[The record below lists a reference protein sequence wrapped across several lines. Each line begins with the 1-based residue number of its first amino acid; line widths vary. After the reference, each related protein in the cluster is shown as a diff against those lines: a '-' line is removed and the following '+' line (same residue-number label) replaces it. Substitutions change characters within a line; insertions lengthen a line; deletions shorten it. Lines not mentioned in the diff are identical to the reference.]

1 MDFVILTD
9 SSCDLKKEVRDEYG
23 IEFIPGHYTAPDGN
37 DTVSDLEWHN
47 ITAEEFYQDLKAHPD
62 GYTSAP
68 PNVQEWYKKFSEY
81 AKEGKA
87 VLAITISSGISG
99 SFSFMSL
106 GRDKALE
113 EYPQAKIVLI
123 DSMRYSASI
132 GLMAIYASKMRAD
145 GKSIDEAGQ
154 WLNENKNCF
163 RECGWLDDLSFVA
176 KKGRIS
182 HATAFFGTLIGVKPI
197 GEFDESGL
205 TTVLGKTKGE
215 KQAYKVFLRY
225 MEETGGDFSDKTVFI
240 AHSNRKKQALAYME
254 MIKEKFNPAKIYF
267 TEVYPSCGI
276 NIGPGLMTAFYFGT
290 PISKGLEYEK
300 ELVIKLLEEK

>member
-1 MDFVILTD
+1 MDYVILTD
-9 SSCDLKKEVRDEYG
+9 SSCDLKKEVREEYG
-23 IEFIPGHYTAPDGN
+23 IELIPGHFTAPDKT
-37 DTVSDLEWHN
+37 DRISDLEWHDT
-47 ITAEEFYQDLKAHPD
+47 TAEEFYQELKAHPD

-68 PNVQEWYKKFSEY
+68 PNVQEWYEKF
-81 AKEGKA
+81 KEFTDAGKA

-106 GRDKALE
+106 GRDKLLE
-113 EYPQAKIVLI
+113 ENPQAKIVLV
-123 DSMRYSASI
+123 DSMRYSAAI
-132 GLMAIYASKMRAD
+132 GLMAIYASNLRAQ

-197 GEFDESGL
+197 GEFDENGL
-205 TTVLGKTKGE
+205 TTVLGKSKGE
-215 KQAYKVFLRY
+215 KQAYKVFMRY

-240 AHSNRKKQALAYME
+240 AHSNRKKQALAYMD

-276 NIGPGLMTAFYFGT
+276 NIGPGLMTAFYMGT
-290 PISKGLEYEK
+290 PISKGLEFEK
-300 ELVIKLLEEK
+300 ELVTKLIAEK